1 MRRAASSC
9 QRSKL
14 TRALQASRLRELRL
28 SAMERRQRRRRRR
41 RLASSAVPTADGAE
55 GGGAASGEGA
65 ARPTAA
71 KPLHVVE
78 VVEPGGEVD
87 LGVTSAESDAEGG
100 AGDDAAATP
109 TPAAAPRAPE
119 ERIDAEQP
127 VLDAAAPPPRA
138 PAAALGVEPPAA
150 QSTQNAAAVERPTAH
165 QSARALLLIA
175 RVRRA
180 FDGLG
185 DAMRARRAARREREA
200 AASEAGAASPLPD
213 AASPRLRASA
223 TVGEDGAVRITI
235 ARAP

>member
-1 MRRAASSC
+1 M
-9 QRSKL
+9 
-14 TRALQASRLRELRL
+14 
-28 SAMERRQRRRRRR
+28 
-41 RLASSAVPTADGAE
+41 
-55 GGGAASGEGA
+55 GGAQP
-65 ARPTAA
+65 RPA

-78 VVEPGGEVD
+78 VLEPGGEVD

-100 AGDDAAATP
+100 AGDDAAVTP

-150 QSTQNAAAVERPTAH
+150 QNTQNAAAVERPTAH

-200 AASEAGAASPLPD
+200 AASEAGAMPLPD
-213 AASPRLRASA
+213 VASPRLRASA